1 MANLRVLLQTHCNFT
16 NNGSLSPSTFCPQV
30 LGSMLKEVLTF
41 SHLAERATYQ
51 LILFVTHKA
60 PKICD
65 KISSV
70 PLTRYIK
77 YVIKFKYCI
86 YTNNNLSKK
95 VLHGISYLNKF
106 SVECQHI
113 YIYIQKYS
121 FLLHLLEIT
130 CLNLST
136 WLLRT
141 LAFQTTT
148 SQICCEQPPLPFI
161 QKKKSSLKQHVSQK
175 IYSTHRLKHR
185 KVCDGILAN
194 TPSVNANLGCMWFN
208 LPGRW
213 LMTLSNPF
221 HAK

>member
-113 YIYIQKYS
+113 YIYIHTKIFIPVAFAWDYMFKS
-121 FLLHLLEIT
+121 IYLIAKDSSIPNNHFANLLWTTPPPIHPKEKII
-130 CLNLST
+130 
-136 WLLRT
+136 
-141 LAFQTTT
+141 AQTA
-148 SQICCEQPPLPFI
+148 CFAEDLFHPPLET
-161 QKKKSSLKQHVSQK
+161 SESLWRDTCE
-175 IYSTHRLKHR
+175 YSKRQR
-185 KVCDGILAN
+185 
-194 TPSVNANLGCMWFN
+194 
-208 LPGRW
+208 
-213 LMTLSNPF
+213 
-221 HAK
+221 

>member
-1 MANLRVLLQTHCNFT
+1 MKVYTCIYHRWIDGFHEKDTNIKYINKYIINKYIILQYLVKFVAVNSLTATNSLSFNTICPIAKGNLPSPCNLWVSCLILQTMANLRVLLQTHCNFT
-16 NNGSLSPSTFCPQV
+16 NNGSLSP
-30 LGSMLKEVLTF
+30 SMLKEVLTF

-113 YIYIQKYS
+113 YIYIHTKIFIPVS
-121 FLLHLLEIT
+121 FALDYMFKSIYL
-130 CLNLST
+130 
-136 WLLRT
+136 
-141 LAFQTTT
+141 
-148 SQICCEQPPLPFI
+148 IC
-161 QKKKSSLKQHVSQK
+161 
-175 IYSTHRLKHR
+175 
-185 KVCDGILAN
+185 
-194 TPSVNANLGCMWFN
+194 
-208 LPGRW
+208 
-213 LMTLSNPF
+213 
-221 HAK
+221 